1 MRNPFIMGMAEGDDF
16 CDRGRERK
24 ELYTHLANGRSVVM
38 YSPRRYGKSSL
49 SLNIL
54 AGIQKGGLLGSYVDL
69 FPVSSERDFME
80 RFSSGVF
87 EMVGRDVSSPKKML
101 EKVKKVF
108 WMFTPSL
115 EMKPDGSTKISLGID
130 PTKYRTGDVM
140 LDELMKGLWQY
151 MKTEDKRGVIILDE
165 FQEIAGLPEGKK
177 IEGILRSHI
186 QRMKNVS
193 FLYIGSRRGILKD
206 MFMEKTRPFYKQAIP
221 YVLGKIP
228 EDEFTA
234 YIAEKFRITKK
245 ECPREIASVI
255 YNVVKGYPGY
265 VQKLAIFTWDATE
278 KVCSVSEVNDGLS
291 SLLNSETPEMERIF
305 MSLSPSQKT
314 VLKRLC
320 LSPHVPVFSKEFL
333 SRTNIS
339 IGGIQKSVDEL
350 VKKDII
356 EKISGEN
363 YTLVDP
369 VLELWIMKGEQKLD
383 LTAILDNS
391 KTASEVHSV
400 SFPKIKGLGE

>member
-24 ELYTHLANGRSVVM
+24 ELYNHLTNGRSVVM

-54 AGIQKGGLLGSYVDL
+54 MEVQKNGFMGSYIDL

-87 EMVGRDVSSPKKML
+87 EMVGRDVSSPKRMM
-101 EKVKKVF
+101 EKIKKVF
-108 WMFTPSL
+108 RMFTPSL
-115 EMKPDGSTKISLGID
+115 EMKPDGSTKISLGLD

-140 LDELMKGLWQY
+140 LDELMKGFGQY
-151 MKTEDKRGVIILDE
+151 MKSEDKRGIVILDE
-165 FQEIAGLPEGKK
+165 FQEIAGLSEGKK

-206 MFMEKTRPFYKQAIP
+206 MFMEKTRPFYKLAIP

-228 EDEFTA
+228 EDEFNA
-234 YIAEKFRITKK
+234 HIAGKFRTTKK
-245 ECPREIASVI
+245 ECPPEIASLM
-255 YNVVKGYPGY
+255 YNTVKGYPGY
-265 VQKLAIFTWDATE
+265 IQKLAMFSWDATE
-278 KVCSVSEVNDGLS
+278 KVCSVKAVEDGLN
-291 SLLNSETPEMERIF
+291 SLLNSESYEMERIF

-320 LSPHVPVFSKEFL
+320 LNPHTPVFSKAFL
-333 SRTNIS
+333 SRSNVS
-339 IGGIQKSVDEL
+339 LGGIQKSVDEM
-350 VKKDII
+350 VKKDVI
-356 EKISGEN
+356 EKVGGEN
-363 YTLVDP
+363 YTIVDP
-369 VLELWIMKGEQKLD
+369 VLELWIMRAEQSLD
-383 LTAILDNS
+383 LRAMLENLQNTPG
-391 KTASEVHSV
+391 T
-400 SFPKIKGLGE
+400 IKDPGE